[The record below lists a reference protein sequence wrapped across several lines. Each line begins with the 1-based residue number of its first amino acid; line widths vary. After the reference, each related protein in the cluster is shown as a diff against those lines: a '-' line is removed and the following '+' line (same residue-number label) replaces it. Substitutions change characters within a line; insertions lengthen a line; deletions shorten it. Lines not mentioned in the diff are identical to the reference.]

1 MTAPIILTACDLV
14 AARIIVVSAGDLGAA
29 CGLVATRIAAVIP
42 RGLVAAGITTLIPRG
57 LVAAGITTL
66 IPRGLVAAGIA
77 TLIPRDLVTACIT
90 ALSPCGL
97 VTAGIAALPH
107 RGLVAACW
115 RHGCCLGCRYYI
127 RIAPAIR
134 HEVIARHVRSVRCEL
149 VRRRADFPGI
159 MRLQTL
165 DQRGRRRARRAIRP
179 KFVPEARRPQAA
191 LRLIEGIR
199 IVRVGLY
206 LLDQSGNVTVEA
218 IILDRNRH
226 LPKMVAVLDPLSNK
240 GCLVCIVMERCRGGV
255 QVWQRRRIEQ
265 RLNTRVALSDID
277 NVPMDIVDRTPN
289 KLSEICSQYQRARW
303 RVRVLDGCDLF
314 IELIDDDVR
323 VQIGE
328 VIDCGI
334 CSPQHLLHA
343 DKI

>member
-57 LVAAGITTL
+57 LVAAGIATL
-66 IPRGLVAAGIA
+66 IPRGF
-77 TLIPRDLVTACIT
+77 VTACIT

-149 VRRRADFPGI
+149 LRRCVDFPGI
-159 MRLQTL
+159 VRLQTL
-165 DQRGRRRARRAIRP
+165 DQRGRRRARRAI
-179 KFVPEARRPQAA
+179 
-191 LRLIEGIR
+191 
-199 IVRVGLY
+199 
-206 LLDQSGNVTVEA
+206 
-218 IILDRNRH
+218 
-226 LPKMVAVLDPLSNK
+226 
-240 GCLVCIVMERCRGGV
+240 
-255 QVWQRRRIEQ
+255 
-265 RLNTRVALSDID
+265 
-277 NVPMDIVDRTPN
+277 
-289 KLSEICSQYQRARW
+289 
-303 RVRVLDGCDLF
+303 
-314 IELIDDDVR
+314 
-323 VQIGE
+323 
-328 VIDCGI
+328 
-334 CSPQHLLHA
+334 
-343 DKI
+343 